1 MIHHVSLGTND
12 LARAP
17 VLEIQALEIA
27 AAAST
32 ARGDLDASIATM
44 RRATSLE
51 EAMPV
56 PPGPPPVIKPSHEML
71 GEILLR
77 AGRREEAAQQFAMS
91 LFRHP
96 GRALSVQG
104 AEQAARR

>member
-1 MIHHVSLGTND
+1 
-12 LARAP
+12 
-17 VLEIQALEIA
+17 
-27 AAAST
+27 
-32 ARGDLDASIATM
+32 M

-77 AGRREEAAQQFAMS
+77 AGRREQAAQQFATS

-96 GRALSVQG
+96 GRTLSVQG